1 MNLLQY
7 YTIIKS
13 KIESND
19 FHFKAKS
26 KDILPSREYC
36 IKNSHSESINYL
48 MFEFMSDRNDSRKPF
63 VFDYVCIPKD
73 VNVGE
78 MNIDFSQYSVEEFL
92 REIMKLKD

>member
-1 MNLLQY
+1 
-7 YTIIKS
+7 
-13 KIESND
+13 
-19 FHFKAKS
+19 
-26 KDILPSREYC
+26 
-36 IKNSHSESINYL
+36 
-48 MFEFMSDRNDSRKPF
+48 MSDRNDSRKPF